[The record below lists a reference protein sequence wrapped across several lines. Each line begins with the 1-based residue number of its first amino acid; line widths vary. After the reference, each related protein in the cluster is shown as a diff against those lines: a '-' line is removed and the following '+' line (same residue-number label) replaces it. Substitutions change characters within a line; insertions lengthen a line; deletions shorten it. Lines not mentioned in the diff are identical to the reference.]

1 MTMAAQLASI
11 FSGWSS
17 YYGDHQ
23 TVSVTI
29 RSLHL
34 LALVVGGGA
43 AVTADRR
50 VLTSRR
56 SPLLA
61 EALAYMHRSHRIVIA
76 AFAVIVVTGL
86 LMALADVPTYS
97 VSTLFWT
104 KMSLVAL
111 LVANGGFLTFASDRA
126 RASDS
131 PWRGRLI
138 AGSAISLL
146 LWLVIVY
153 ASSWLMVAA

>member
-1 MTMAAQLASI
+1 MTAQLASL
-11 FSGWSS
+11 FSSWSS

-23 TVSVTI
+23 AVSVTI

-50 VLTSRR
+50 VLASRR
-56 SPLLA
+56 SALLTD
-61 EALAYMHRSHRIVIA
+61 ALAYMHRSHRIVIA
-76 AFAVIVVTGL
+76 AFAVIVATGL
-86 LMALADVPTYS
+86 LMALADVSTYS

-104 KMSLVAL
+104 KMALVAL
-111 LVANGGFLTFASDRA
+111 LVANGGVLTFAGRHA
-126 RASDS
+126 ATAES
-131 PWRGRLI
+131 PWRRRLI
-138 AGSAISLL
+138 AASAISLV

-153 ASSWLMVAA
+153 ASSWLVVAA

>member
-1 MTMAAQLASI
+1 MAAQLTAF
-11 FSGWSS
+11 FSSWSS

-23 TVSVTI
+23 ALSVTI

-56 SPLLA
+56 SARLSD
-61 EALAYMHRSHRIVIA
+61 ALAYMHRSHRIVIF
-76 AFAVIVVTGL
+76 AFAVIVATGL
-86 LMALADVPTYS
+86 LMALADVSTYS

-104 KMSLVAL
+104 KMGLVAL
-111 LVANGGFLTFASDRA
+111 LMANGAFLTFAGNRA
-126 RASDS
+126 AAADA
-131 PWRGRLI
+131 PWRDRLV
-138 AGSAISLL
+138 AGSAISLV